1 MTLPPGPR
9 VPAEITGRPAR
20 LLERAPPGGNRC
32 AQASPHSRQQ
42 PERSPSFLLIWALRF
57 LVGVVPV
64 PWLFLV
70 GAILTEVAATTALKL
85 SEGFTRVAPSI
96 VVVIG
101 YTTAFGMLSQAL
113 SRGMGIGVAYG
124 VWAAAGVALVAIIG
138 AVFLGESMTWVQVAG
153 IALVIAGVLA
163 LELGAH
169 HPQAQQ

>member
-1 MTLPPGPR
+1 M
-9 VPAEITGRPAR
+9 E
-20 LLERAPPGGNRC
+20 
-32 AQASPHSRQQ
+32 
-42 PERSPSFLLIWALRF
+42 
-57 LVGVVPV
+57 VVAV

-85 SEGFTRVAPSI
+85 SEGFTRLVPSI

-101 YTTAFGMLSQAL
+101 YITAFGMLSQAL
-113 SRGMGIGVAYG
+113 IRGMGISVAYG

-138 AVFLGESMTWVQVAG
+138 AVFLGEGMTWVQVAG

-169 HPQAQQ
+169 HPEAQQ